1 VALDERRKRH
11 FTLHSSTACY
21 GKVGHEPVYSS
32 PDAVRARIVQEQKA
46 FAKAV
51 KDANLKPE

>member
-1 VALDERRKRH
+1 MKYL
-11 FTLHSSTACY
+11 SSPAAKEAY
-21 GKVGHEPVYSS
+21 GKVGHETIHSNPE
-32 PDAVRARIVQEQKA
+32 AVRERIVAEQKA